1 MPQYVL
7 LDPKQHQAIKVV
19 AHDNFRHT
27 AAQHQVPLTVKEF
40 GHASSSYPVVFMKDM
55 QQGKLRSVAMLGL
68 LQGENLFYSE
78 QEWLGIHVPDAILRT
93 PFELGPDP
101 TQDKT
106 LTLFI
111 DEQSEYV
118 STQQGEAL
126 FDDQGPSQFL
136 RQVQQKMTDYY
147 QNELATQQFT
157 EQLIKHKLLHEIDFL
172 LAFDDGKKNRLKGM
186 YSINEEALR
195 ELSDDTVLAF
205 TKLNYFMP
213 IHAMLASLNN
223 LNRLIKLHNNSEQA
237 KITGIK
243 MQLVNEEI

>member
-1 MPQYVL
+1 
-7 LDPKQHQAIKVV
+7 
-19 AHDNFRHT
+19 
-27 AAQHQVPLTVKEF
+27 
-40 GHASSSYPVVFMKDM
+40 
-55 QQGKLRSVAMLGL
+55 VAMLGL
-68 LQGENLFYSE
+68 LQDHNLFYSE
-78 QEWLGIHVPDAILRT
+78 QEWLGIHVPDAIIRA

-111 DEQSEYV
+111 DQKSEYV
-118 STQQGEAL
+118 STEQGEAL
-126 FDDQGPSQFL
+126 FEGQEPSQL
-136 RQVQQKMTDYY
+136 LHQVKQKMADYY

-172 LAFDDGKKNRLKGM
+172 LAFDDGKSNRLKGM
-186 YSINEEALR
+186 YTINEEALR
-195 ELSDDTVLAF
+195 ELSDETVLAF

-223 LNRLIKLHNNSEQA
+223 LNRLIKLHNNSVQP

-243 MQLVNEEI
+243 MQLANEEL

>member
-7 LDPKQHQAIKVV
+7 LDPKQHQKIKIV
-19 AHDNFRHT
+19 AHDTFRHT
-27 AAQHQVPLTVKEF
+27 AAQHQVPLTVNEF

-68 LQGENLFYSE
+68 LQDKNLFYSE
-78 QEWLGIHVPDAILRT
+78 QEWLGIHVPDAIIRA

-111 DEQSEYV
+111 DEKSEYV
-118 STQQGEAL
+118 SSEQGEAL
-126 FDDQGPSQFL
+126 FEGQEPSQLL

-157 EQLIKHKLLHEIDFL
+157 EHLIKHKLLHEIDFL

-186 YSINEEALR
+186 YTINEEALR

-213 IHAMLASLNN
+213 VHAMLASLNN
-223 LNRLIKLHNNSEQA
+223 LNRLIKLHNSSDQP

-243 MQLVNEEI
+243 MQLVNEEV

>member
-7 LDPKQHQAIKVV
+7 LDPKQHQAIKIV

-27 AAQHQVPLTVKEF
+27 ADQHQVPLTVNEF

-68 LQGENLFYSE
+68 LQDKNLFYSE
-78 QEWLGIHVPDAILRT
+78 QEWLGIHVPDAIIRA

-111 DEQSEYV
+111 DEKSEYV
-118 STQQGEAL
+118 STEKGDAL
-126 FDDQGPSQFL
+126 FEGQEPSQLL

-147 QNELATQQFT
+147 QSELATQQFT
-157 EQLIKHKLLHEIDFL
+157 EYLIKYKLLHEIDFL

-186 YSINEEALR
+186 YTINEEALR

-213 IHAMLASLNN
+213 VHAMLASLNN
-223 LNRLIKLHNNSEQA
+223 INRLIKLHNRLNKP
-237 KITGIK
+237 KITAIK
-243 MQLVNEEI
+243 MHLVNEEV

>member
-7 LDPKQHQAIKVV
+7 LDPKQHQAIKIV
-19 AHDNFRHT
+19 AHDKFRHT
-27 AAQHQVPLTVKEF
+27 ATQHQVPLTVNEF

-68 LQGENLFYSE
+68 LQDHNLFYSE
-78 QEWLGIHVPDAILRT
+78 QEWLVIHVPDAIIRA

-111 DEQSEYV
+111 DQKSEYV
-118 STQQGEAL
+118 STEQGEAL
-126 FDDQGPSQFL
+126 FEGQEPSQL
-136 RQVQQKMTDYY
+136 LHQVKQKMADYY

-172 LAFDDGKKNRLKGM
+172 LAFDDGKSNRLKGM
-186 YSINEEALR
+186 YTINEEALR
-195 ELSDDTVLAF
+195 ELSDETVLAF

-223 LNRLIKLHNNSEQA
+223 LNRLIKLHNNSVQP

-243 MQLVNEEI
+243 MQLANEEL